1 MVAIESRIAFLFFF
15 AQSPY
20 SFVGQE
26 RLEKITWQPS
36 FFLHLFF
43 TTVCVYYGGLPSVPF
58 LRNFAMFVLN
68 LTTVSG
74 CGNHIY
80 ALACELIILHDP
92 TKMNVRFLIFSFRVH
107 FIISSRSV
115 FFSQF
120 FFFATWFVFDN
131 GDLKCAEKKWLASAD
146 LAVGQPTPLYSIILL
161 RCCMYAAV
169 AFFSSDSFR
178 HHHMGLCVY
187 FERHM

>member
-80 ALACELIILHDP
+80 ALACELIILNDP
-92 TKMNVRFLIFSFRVH
+92 QELHKNERPFFYFLLPCVFYYSIAFCIFLS
-107 FIISSRSV
+107 
-115 FFSQF
+115 F
-120 FFFATWFVFDN
+120 FFFLLLDS
-131 GDLKCAEKKWLASAD
+131 C
-146 LAVGQPTPLYSIILL
+146 SITGTLNA
-161 RCCMYAAV
+161 RRK
-169 AFFSSDSFR
+169 SDW
-178 HHHMGLCVY
+178 HQQI
-187 FERHM
+187 